1 MVDGERFEGYS
12 DNSLD
17 FQNGELLPAGTYFYI
32 IEIDGEKGVDG
43 YFYIVR
49 E

>member
-1 MVDGERFEGYS
+1 MQDSERFEGYS
-12 DNSLD
+12 DNGLD
-17 FQNGELLPAGTYFYI
+17 FEGKELLPAGTYFYI
-32 IEIDGEKGVDG
+32 IEIDGKKGIDG